1 MTMQS
6 SRDIF
11 ETFNDGI
18 CSIRMMDEDG
28 NAGKEKERLRFQE
41 RTVGIKRYEEAMTNK
56 VQIDRLLRVP
66 FRPWMSSE
74 YLIVIDG
81 QVYEVRQVQVIPDT
95 RPKCNDISLH
105 LARQRRVTDGTA

>member
-1 MTMQS
+1 MPTQK

-11 ETFNDGI
+11 ETFNDGL
-18 CSIRMMDEDG
+18 CSIRMIDEEGDTG
-28 NAGKEKERLRFQE
+28 REKERLRFQE

-56 VQIDRLLRVP
+56 VQIDRLIRVQ
-66 FRPWMSSE
+66 FRPWLTSE
-74 YLIVIDG
+74 YLIVIDS

-105 LARQRRVTDGTA
+105 LARQRRVTDGTV